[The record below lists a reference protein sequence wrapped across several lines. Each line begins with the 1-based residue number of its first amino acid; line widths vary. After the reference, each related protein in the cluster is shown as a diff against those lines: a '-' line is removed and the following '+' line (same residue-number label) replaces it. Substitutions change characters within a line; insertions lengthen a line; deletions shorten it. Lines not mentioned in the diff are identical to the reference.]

1 VTNPHQ
7 YYTSI
12 DLQEI
17 TDRNDTARRI
27 LAGFASAAPSLADF
41 WDLLKAALTD
51 TVVLAAEVS
60 RMSAEITAARLDA
73 ANLLAAIQSTLAAY
87 ADGEADPLWYL
98 RDELN
103 ARQTRSQR
111 HGRAS

>member
-7 YYTSI
+7 YHTSI

-51 TVVLAAEVS
+51 TVVLAAEVT
-60 RMSAEITAARLDA
+60 RVSAEIAAARLDV

-103 ARQTRSQR
+103 ARQTRSDG